1 MSDARE
7 KKLAEL
13 LVNHSLKLKNGESCL
28 IDATDVPVSMV
39 EELVAAVYSKGA
51 YPVVN
56 LWSERIERAMEE
68 NATKESLALWRD
80 VDSYRMDKMNAYIGI
95 RGVRNVRE
103 CSSIPEKTALA
114 ASEYRKYVHGQIR
127 LPKTRWVVLRYPTE
141 VMAMQANMST
151 REFEDFFYSVCTDV
165 DYAAMADAMRKAKV
179 FLDTVD
185 KVRITGPGT
194 DITFSIKGMPW
205 VPCAGEANIPDGEIY
220 SCPVKTSV
228 NGTITYNTESTYRS
242 HKFSDISFTFRDG
255 KIVEAHSDDD
265 KLINDIL
272 DTDEGA
278 RYIGEFSLGVNPR
291 ITRTMDNTLFDE
303 KIYGS
308 IHFTPGQAY
317 DDFYNGNDSAVHW
330 DIVQLHRTD
339 IGDYCIYFD
348 DVLVRKN
355 GVFCISEL
363 ECLNL

>member
-1 MSDARE
+1 
-7 KKLAEL
+7 
-13 LVNHSLKLKNGESCL
+13 
-28 IDATDVPVSMV
+28 
-39 EELVAAVYSKGA
+39 
-51 YPVVN
+51 
-56 LWSERIERAMEE
+56 
-68 NATKESLALWRD
+68 
-80 VDSYRMDKMNAYIGI
+80 
-95 RGVRNVRE
+95 
-103 CSSIPEKTALA
+103 
-114 ASEYRKYVHGQIR
+114 
-127 LPKTRWVVLRYPTE
+127 
-141 VMAMQANMST
+141 
-151 REFEDFFYSVCTDV
+151 
-165 DYAAMADAMRKAKV
+165 MRKAKV

-205 VPCAGEANIPDGEIY
+205 IPCAGEANIPDGEIY

-317 DDFYNGNDSAVHW
+317 DDCYNGNDSAVHW

-355 GVFCISEL
+355 GVFCIREL